1 MVDVTLFTSGT
12 PNQKPWLNLVSNS
25 LTTNTLVAETLEIQ
39 TIDTNSLTLVEQK
52 AVPNPAV
59 GSITLFVDSATSML
73 NSQDSNGNTLP
84 YVPVSGATMTGPLS
98 SIVTANLLQT
108 DDNGNLNLGS
118 ISTGFNNVLLGRNNN
133 ASNANELIIGT
144 LNGATAQYNICIGNR
159 VNTTQN
165 GAIGIG
171 GGNTGITNN
180 NTNSVSFGNDQTLG
194 AGSNCVTI
202 GEAAGVG
209 AVSEAISIG
218 YQAVNNTSNSCLL
231 GDTAIV
237 NVRPNNASLCDLG
250 SSTSPFKT
258 TWLRDAAPASGCKYS
273 QYGSVTVTNTAADTS
288 LATGTHV
295 GSLVLSANQTPGTLL
310 RAKVNITFSQLI
322 TDSST
327 IRIKC
332 NGNPLVA
339 VPIGPGAA
347 LVTEGLDIQCEIV
360 ILGGGNAQCELR
372 GLLMAEPIA
381 IVNATSAWD
390 QTAVNTLDFSIQF
403 SAANVGDT
411 AVCNFLYVETLF
423 AQ

>member
-98 SIVTANLLQT
+98 SLTTVNLLIT
-108 DDNGNLNLGS
+108 DANGNLNLGS

-180 NTNSVSFGNDQTLG
+180 NTNSVSIGNDQTLG

-237 NVRPNNASLCDLG
+237 NIRPNNASTCDLG
-250 SSTSPFKT
+250 STAAPFKT

-273 QYGSVTVTNTAADTS
+273 QYGSVTVTNTAVDTS